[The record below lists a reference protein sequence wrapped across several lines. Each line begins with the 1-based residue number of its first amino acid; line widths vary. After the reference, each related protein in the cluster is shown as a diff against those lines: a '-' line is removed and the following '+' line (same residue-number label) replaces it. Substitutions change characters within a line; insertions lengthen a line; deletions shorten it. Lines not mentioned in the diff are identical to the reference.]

1 MEKFSNQP
9 ELRGEGSSDP
19 IPPPPPPRHA
29 TGFIGTDSQNTFLG
43 NKRPLSTPGNG
54 QDGSVRK
61 KTRRLSPTNNIE
73 EQLKPTS
80 LTPEESS
87 VVKTSAEA
95 GDNSNSWADVGQF
108 YIGTYSLE
116 PLTITMKQR
125 ILLQF
130 LTPLAEYQEVRLR
143 CFSLTA
149 SWVQIY
155 ILKEFSGTFLVLN
168 SKSNIHGSYNCSS
181 K

>member
-1 MEKFSNQP
+1 M
-9 ELRGEGSSDP
+9 
-19 IPPPPPPRHA
+19 
-29 TGFIGTDSQNTFLG
+29 
-43 NKRPLSTPGNG
+43 
-54 QDGSVRK
+54 
-61 KTRRLSPTNNIE
+61 
-73 EQLKPTS
+73 
-80 LTPEESS
+80 
-87 VVKTSAEA
+87 VKTSAEA

-143 CFSLTA
+143 FFSLTA
-149 SWVQIY
+149 SWIQIY

-168 SKSNIHGSYNCSS
+168 SKSNIYGSYNCSS
-181 K
+181 NEGAQVCKGSVSSLNFGGHLVSGVHFFGTFFEAL